1 MKKKSCTRAWCGVL
15 AAALVVTSTSSVM
28 LAEAAKAPK
37 LNKKTITLR
46 AGAKKQLKV
55 KNLKKKQKVKW
66 KSSKKKIATVSKKGL
81 VRAKKIGITKIVAKV
96 GKKKLVCHVRVL
108 PKKIVIRRPKPMPV
122 ATPVRVVTPKP
133 TAIVQPSETTNV
145 SPTMDVTAKPTIAPT
160 VKPTMVPTVKPTTAP
175 TATPTASPSS
185 APTTKPTAS
194 PSTAPTALPTKMP
207 SAAPLPTPART
218 TTPSPSA
225 APIVKPTA
233 SPSTAPTATAK
244 PTQTAKPSATPTAT
258 PTATPSAAP
267 QPSATPT
274 ATPTVKPTATP
285 TVKPTATPTVKP
297 TATPTAK
304 PTATPTAKPTAT
316 PTVKPTATPTVKP
329 TATPTVK
336 PTATPTVK
344 PTATPTVKPTATP
357 SGNAGQ
363 NVNLNGKKAFTIA
376 GYQLALGLTRDEVNT
391 VLGSLKTDVK
401 RTAKSPQG
409 FDVIAF
415 RAGGNGK
422 NINDKYSTYILI
434 YLKDDIVVGI
444 SGNASSMNFDGAVS
458 YGTSAATLVSNGWV
472 DVDWYKTTA
481 GDAAAYSKDVDNAT
495 IIAFADAYGD
505 DKVYSIQIFN
515 NAYSIADMTQCTETT
530 LPMNYSADVLT
541 EMETETFEI
550 LNAYLVNTGVRA
562 VDDKALRKNT
572 KASNVARAYSK
583 EIADEGCID
592 AANAERELA
601 LSKAALKNAGLS
613 FAKWGERILIGN
625 MDAIG
630 FANSVIESER
640 SRDTLISTDYVF
652 CGIGA
657 SVYTESAGKAVYY
670 PNMVIDFVDR
680 VSAL

>member
-160 VKPTMVPTVKPTTAP
+160 VKPT
-175 TATPTASPSS
+175 
-185 APTTKPTAS
+185 
-194 PSTAPTALPTKMP
+194 
-207 SAAPLPTPART
+207 
-218 TTPSPSA
+218 
-225 APIVKPTA
+225 
-233 SPSTAPTATAK
+233 
-244 PTQTAKPSATPTAT
+244 
-258 PTATPSAAP
+258 
-267 QPSATPT
+267 
-274 ATPTVKPTATP
+274 
-285 TVKPTATPTVKP
+285 
-297 TATPTAK
+297 
-304 PTATPTAKPTAT
+304 
-316 PTVKPTATPTVKP
+316 
-329 TATPTVK
+329 
-336 PTATPTVK
+336 
-344 PTATPTVKPTATP
+344 VKPTATP

-415 RAGGNGK
+415 RAGGNDTDK
-422 NINDKYSTYILI
+422 SFDEKYSTYILI

-444 SGNASSMNFDGAVS
+444 SGNASSMNFDGTVS
-458 YGTSAATLVSNGWV
+458 YGTDAGTLVSNGWV

-481 GDAAAYSKDVDNAT
+481 GNAAAYSKDVDNAT

-515 NAYSIADMTQCTETT
+515 NAYSIADMTKCRETT

-572 KASNVARAYSK
+572 KVSNVARAYSK

-592 AANAERELA
+592 AANAERKLA
-601 LSKAALKNAGLS
+601 LSKEALENAGLS
-613 FAKWGERILIGN
+613 FNNWGERIMIGN

-630 FANSVIESER
+630 FANSVIESNDAR
-640 SRDTLISTDYVF
+640 NTLISANYAI

-670 PNMVIDFVDR
+670 PNMVIDFIDKI
-680 VSAL
+680 SAL

>member
-274 ATPTVKPTATP
+274 ATPTPTQ
-285 TVKPTATPTVKP
+285 
-297 TATPTAK
+297 TAK
-304 PTATPTAKPTAT
+304 PSASPIVTPAPTPSAAPQPSAT
-316 PTVKPTATPTVKP
+316 P

-495 IIAFADAYGD
+495 IIAFADAYRD

>member
-297 TATPTAK
+297 TATPT
-304 PTATPTAKPTAT
+304 
-316 PTVKPTATPTVKP
+316 
-329 TATPTVK
+329 
-336 PTATPTVK
+336 
-344 PTATPTVKPTATP
+344 VKPTATP

-415 RAGGNGK
+415 RAGGNDTDK
-422 NINDKYSTYILI
+422 SFDEKYSTYILI

-444 SGNASSMNFDGAVS
+444 SGNASSMNFDGTVS
-458 YGTSAATLVSNGWV
+458 YGTDAGTLVSNGWV
-472 DVDWYKTTA
+472 DVGWYKTTA
-481 GDAAAYSKDVDNAT
+481 GNAAAYSKDVDNAT

-505 DKVYSIQIFN
+505 NRVYSIQIFN

-550 LNAYLVNTGVRA
+550 LNAYLVNTGVRDA
-562 VDDKALRKNT
+562 DVKALRKNT
-572 KASNVARAYSK
+572 KVSNVARAYSK
-583 EIADEGCID
+583 ELADEGCID
-592 AANAERELA
+592 ATNVGRNPA
-601 LSKAALKNAGLS
+601 LENAGLS
-613 FAKWGERILIGN
+613 FNNWGERIMIGN

-630 FANSVIESER
+630 FANSVIESEC
-640 SRDTLISTDYVF
+640 SRDTLISTDYGF

-657 SVYTESAGKAVYY
+657 SVYTKSAGKAVYY
-670 PNMVIDFVDR
+670 PNMVIDFIDM
-680 VSAL
+680 VSTL

>member
-274 ATPTVKPTATP
+274 ATPTPTQ
-285 TVKPTATPTVKP
+285 
-297 TATPTAK
+297 TAK
-304 PTATPTAKPTAT
+304 PSASPIVTPAPTPSAAPQPSAT
-316 PTVKPTATPTVKP
+316 
-329 TATPTVK
+329 
-336 PTATPTVK
+336 

-415 RAGGNGK
+415 RAGGNDTDK
-422 NINDKYSTYILI
+422 SFDEKYSTYILI

-444 SGNASSMNFDGAVS
+444 SGNASSMNFDGTVS
-458 YGTSAATLVSNGWV
+458 YGTDAGTLVSNGWV

-481 GDAAAYSKDVDNAT
+481 GNAAAYSKDVDNAT

-515 NAYSIADMTQCTETT
+515 NAYSIADMTKCRETT

-572 KASNVARAYSK
+572 KVSNVARAYSK
-583 EIADEGCID
+583 EIANKGCID
-592 AANAERELA
+592 AANAKRESAQTKEA
-601 LSKAALKNAGLS
+601 LENAGISLNG
-613 FAKWGERILIGN
+613 KDRRWGEHIMIGN

-630 FANSVIESER
+630 FANSAIESER
-640 SRDTLISTDYVF
+640 SRNNLINTYYGL

-670 PNMVIDFVDR
+670 PNMVIDFIDKI
-680 VSAL
+680 SAL

>member
-81 VRAKKIGITKIVAKV
+81 VRAKRIGITKIVAKV

-185 APTTKPTAS
+185 APTAT
-194 PSTAPTALPTKMP
+194 PTKMP

-233 SPSTAPTATAK
+233 SPSTAPTTKPTAT

-258 PTATPSAAP
+258 PTPTPTQTAKPSASPIVTPAPTPSAAP

-304 PTATPTAKPTAT
+304 PTATPTA
-316 PTVKPTATPTVKP
+316 KP

-415 RAGGNGK
+415 RAGGNDTDK
-422 NINDKYSTYILI
+422 SFDEKYSTYILI

-444 SGNASSMNFDGAVS
+444 SGNASSMNFDGTVS
-458 YGTSAATLVSNGWV
+458 YGTDAGTLVSNGWV

-481 GDAAAYSKDVDNAT
+481 GNAAAYSKDVDNAT

-505 DKVYSIQIFN
+505 NRVYSIQIFN

-550 LNAYLVNTGVRA
+550 LNAYLVNTGVRDA
-562 VDDKALRKNT
+562 DVKALRKNT
-572 KASNVARAYSK
+572 KVSNVARAYSK
-583 EIADEGCID
+583 ELADEGCID
-592 AANAERELA
+592 ATNVGRNPA
-601 LSKAALKNAGLS
+601 LENAGLS
-613 FAKWGERILIGN
+613 FNNWGERIMIGN

-630 FANSVIESER
+630 FANSVIESNDAR
-640 SRDTLISTDYVF
+640 NTLISANYAI